1 MPMGDAKQNGRNRRA
16 GKAWERDIE
25 QGARQRGYDA
35 DRTRDTG
42 TKDQGDLCIRVGGQF
57 VVVEAKNAALQPGPF
72 VEEALLEAKHFA
84 ELRSLPA
91 ERVHPVVFVKRR
103 GKADIGEAFALTT
116 IDEYLRLVSAA
127 AS

>member
-1 MPMGDAKQNGRNRRA
+1 MSEAARQNARNRRA

-25 QGARQRGYDA
+25 QQGRLLGFDV

-42 TKDQGDLCIRVGGQF
+42 LKDQGDLVIRESGLF
-57 VVVEAKNAALQPGPF
+57 VVVEAKNAKLTPGPF

-84 ELRSLPA
+84 EFRNLDP

-103 GKADIGEAFALTT
+103 GVAAIGPAFALTT
-116 IDEYLRLVSAA
+116 IEEYLRLVKAA
-127 AS
+127 GS